1 MGRRSRFWVSALSVL
16 LLSAGCA
23 SRSKVGEP
31 LPASTFAELSV
42 PLNLVEFNVAGT
54 PHARGVFLKLSRL
67 PDSLTH
73 RWENNPARIILEI
86 AGPTGEESP
95 QEVFPAGD
103 DLVTRLEVSRT
114 FGVLR
119 VIIDLHGEEVPQYT
133 VHQMADYVMVRLNTS
148 S

>member
-1 MGRRSRFWVSALSVL
+1 MGRRPRLWVSALSVL
-16 LLSAGCA
+16 LLTAGCA
-23 SRSKVGEP
+23 SRTHVEQP

-42 PLNLVEFNVAGT
+42 PLSLVEFNVAGT
-54 PHARGVFLKLSRL
+54 EQGRGVILKLSRL

-73 RWENNPARIILEI
+73 RWENNPARIIIDI

-114 FGVLR
+114 FGYLR
-119 VIIDLHGEEVPQYT
+119 IIIDLRTEQVPEYT
-133 VHQMADYVMVRLNTS
+133 VHQMADYVMVRLKTAS
-148 S
+148 

>member
-16 LLSAGCA
+16 LVTTGCA
-23 SRSKVGEP
+23 GRSHVAEP

-54 PHARGVFLKLSRL
+54 SQGRGVFLKLSRL

-73 RWENNPARIILEI
+73 RWESNPPRIILEI
-86 AGPTGEESP
+86 AGPTGEESAP
-95 QEVFPAGD
+95 EVIPAGD

-119 VIIDLHGEEVPQYT
+119 IIIDLRSQEVPEYT
-133 VHQMADYVMVRLNTS
+133 VHQMADYVMVRLKTAS
-148 S
+148 